1 MTYEVAM
8 FRLASRMRRSVSGA
22 AFAATL
28 LFGFT
33 ASSAQAQAL
42 FSFEDGV
49 QGWTAAN
56 ATVSQS
62 TFGATDGSKSL
73 LIGGIAGGFLND
85 IGTTNNF
92 GPATPGRELAFQTFA
107 TVADEIAKGKNPKLE
122 FDFKVDLSA
131 ASGLPAFGQI
141 GLFFNS
147 HDLGGVGGFDQ
158 YGTGALI
165 GGNFGST
172 FPQLDPQ
179 AVTDGVTLTNI
190 APDQY
195 RVAIP
200 LGTGKTLSLSSVA
213 AGNTF
218 YNMGFK
224 ANGGQGGTVSYGFD
238 NIRFTGIPTFTSHT
252 LFSWETPD
260 NPATPAV
267 NEQFEGWVTRNEV
280 PTPPAGVTLQP
291 GHSQAISSTGAT
303 DGGSALRIDRTSLP
317 AGFTWG
323 SQFGLSG
330 VGNATAQ
337 AKIDDLVSRIN
348 GAAKIAFDVTFED
361 QFPINPTFTNFF
373 IHFSDGTGAFYQAQT
388 TGIQINGAVP
398 GTKATLEIPISEFDD
413 AAAGSTKNLAIDGLA
428 VGTNVLEIGLATNTD
443 GGAVYHID
451 NLRLITPVSDLLAD
465 FNDDTKVD
473 SSDLGIWK
481 SSYGSS
487 ALGDADGDNDTDGAD
502 FLVWQREFGAGAA
515 QPVAAAVPEPA
526 ALGLALLG
534 TLLAWPRVRR

>member
-1 MTYEVAM
+1 MIAHVKRISVAALVAL
-8 FRLASRMRRSVSGA
+8 LALAGTA
-22 AFAATL
+22 ADAR
-28 LFGFT
+28 
-33 ASSAQAQAL
+33 AQAL

-56 ATVSQS
+56 ATLSQS
-62 TFGATDGSKSL
+62 TFGATDGTNAL
-73 LIGGIAGGFLND
+73 LIGGVAGGFLND

-92 GPATPGRELAFQTFA
+92 GPATPGMELAFQTFS

-131 ASGLPAFGQI
+131 ATGLPTWGQI

-165 GGNFGST
+165 GGNFGAD
-172 FPQLDPQ
+172 FPVLATQ
-179 AVTDGVTLTNI
+179 AINDGVTLTNI
-190 APDQY
+190 GTDQY
-195 RVAIP
+195 RIAIP
-200 LGTGKTLSLSSVA
+200 LGAGKTLSLSSVA

-224 ANGGQGGTVSYGFD
+224 ANGGQGGTVSYGID

-260 NPATPAV
+260 NPGTPAV

-291 GHSQAISSTGAT
+291 GHAQSITSTGAT
-303 DGGSALRIDRTSLP
+303 DGASALQIDRTSLP
-317 AGFTWG
+317 SGFTWG

-330 VGNATAQ
+330 VGNPTAQ

-348 GAAKIAFDVTFED
+348 GAAKVAFDVTFED

-373 IHFSDGTGAFYQAQT
+373 IHFADGTGAFYQAGT
-388 TGIQINGAVP
+388 SGIQINGAVP
-398 GTKATLEIPISEFDD
+398 GTKATLEIPLSDFDD
-413 AAAGSTKNLAIDGLA
+413 VSEGSTKNLAVDGLL
-428 VGTNVLEIGLATNTD
+428 VGTNVLEIGLATSTD
-443 GGAVYHID
+443 GGAVYQID
-451 NLRLITPVSDLLAD
+451 NFRLITQVPDLLAD
-465 FNDDTKVD
+465 FNDDAKVD
-473 SSDLGIWK
+473 ADDLAVWK
-481 SSYGSS
+481 PSFGTN
-487 ALGDADGDNDTDGAD
+487 ANGDADGDNDSDGND
-502 FLVWQREFGAGAA
+502 FLIWQREFGAGAA
-515 QPVAAAVPEPA
+515 TVAVAAVPEPA
-526 ALGLALLG
+526 ALGLALAG
-534 TLLAWPRVRR
+534 SLLFVRRVRR